1 MATCEPSTSITL
13 TASSHLKSTQTICYR
28 TMPFTVQDGKLRP
41 DLRLAISEPC
51 VRKVSGIVRW
61 FEQMAGLV

>member
-1 MATCEPSTSITL
+1 
-13 TASSHLKSTQTICYR
+13 
-28 TMPFTVQDGKLRP
+28 MPFTVQDGKLRP